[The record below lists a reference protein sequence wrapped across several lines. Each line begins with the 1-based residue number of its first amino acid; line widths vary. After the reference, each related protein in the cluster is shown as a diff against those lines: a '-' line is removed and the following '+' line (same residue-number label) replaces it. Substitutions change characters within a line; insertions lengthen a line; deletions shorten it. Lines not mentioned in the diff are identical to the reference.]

1 MLPTVQKS
9 ERFKQEISEYQS
21 VYEQMPEGPIKIEFN
36 NLIGK
41 LVNSVKELDD
51 RHLELALTR
60 QLGVMAPD
68 IRETITQSRKKLQT
82 ITRDWKEAQKH
93 QA

>member
-1 MLPTVQKS
+1 MLPSVQKS
-9 ERFKQEISEYQS
+9 ERFKIELEEYRT
-21 VYEQMPEGPIKIEFN
+21 VYEEMSDGPIKIELK

-41 LVNSVKELDD
+41 LVHGVKELDD
-51 RHLELALTR
+51 RHMEMALTR

-68 IRETITQSRKKLQT
+68 IRDTITQTRKRLQT
-82 ITRDWKEAQKH
+82 IVRDWKESQKH

>member
-1 MLPTVQKS
+1 
-9 ERFKQEISEYQS
+9 
-21 VYEQMPEGPIKIEFN
+21 VYEEMPDGPIKLELK

-41 LVNSVKELDD
+41 LVHAVKELDD
-51 RHLELALTR
+51 RHMEMALTR

-68 IRETITQSRKKLQT
+68 IRESITQTRKRLQT
-82 ITRDWKEAQKH
+82 IVRDWKEAQKH

>member
-1 MLPTVQKS
+1 MLPSVQKS
-9 ERFKQEISEYQS
+9 ERFKIELEEYKT
-21 VYEQMPEGPIKIEFN
+21 VYEEMPDGPIKLELK

-41 LVNSVKELDD
+41 LVHAVKELDD
-51 RHLELALTR
+51 RHMEMALTR

-68 IRETITQSRKKLQT
+68 IRESITQTRKRLQT
-82 ITRDWKEAQKH
+82 IVRDWKEAQKH

>member
-1 MLPTVQKS
+1 MLPAVQKS
-9 ERFKQEISEYQS
+9 ERFKKEISEYQT
-21 VYEQMPEGPIKIEFN
+21 VYEQMPDGPLKIEFN

-41 LVNSVKELDD
+41 LINSVKELDN
-51 RHLELALTR
+51 RHVELAITR

-68 IRETITQSRKKLQT
+68 IRDAITQTRKKLQT
-82 ITRDWKEAQKH
+82 ITRDWKESHQH

>member
-9 ERFKQEISEYQS
+9 ERFKQEISEYQT
-21 VYEQMPEGPIKIEFN
+21 VYEQMPDGPIKIEFN

-41 LVNSVKELDD
+41 LVNAVKELDD

-68 IRETITQSRKKLQT
+68 IRDTITQSRKKLQT
-82 ITRDWKEAQKH
+82 ITRDWKESQRH
-93 QA
+93 

>member
-1 MLPTVQKS
+1 MLPAVQKS
-9 ERFKQEISEYQS
+9 ERFKKEISEYQT
-21 VYEQMPEGPIKIEFN
+21 VYEQMPDGPLKIEFN

-41 LVNSVKELDD
+41 LINSVKELDN
-51 RHLELALTR
+51 RHVELAITR

-68 IRETITQSRKKLQT
+68 IRDSITQTRKKLQT
-82 ITRDWKEAQKH
+82 ITRDWKEAHQH

>member
-9 ERFKQEISEYQS
+9 ERFKKELSEYQT
-21 VYEQMPEGPIKIEFN
+21 VYEQMPEGPIKIELN

-41 LVNSVKELDD
+41 LVNAVKELDS

-68 IRETITQSRKKLQT
+68 IRDTITQSRKKLQT
-82 ITRDWKEAQKH
+82 IVRDWKEAQKH